1 MSPSQKSPL
10 PSLAKADWLNWP
22 ETRQLFSAL
31 GARGQEVRAV
41 GGAVRDTLLGRAV
54 KEVDFATA
62 ALPETVMEL
71 AAEAGLK
78 AIPTGLDHGTVTV
91 VAGDHA
97 FEVTTLRKDVETY
110 GRHAKIFYT
119 GDWAADAGRRDF
131 TINALYAGED
141 GTLFDPLGVVGD
153 IGAGHVRFIGDAR
166 ARVREDYLR
175 ILRFFRFNAE
185 LEAENFDAEG
195 LQACIREQAGLQKLS
210 AERVRSELLRL
221 LRAGGALKALWKMFD
236 HGLIVQILGGVT
248 YLMRLERLIAIETQ
262 LGMEPDAV
270 LRLAGLVLAV
280 PEDAARLSDRL
291 RLSNIER
298 KRLEQASG
306 YRDMHGDMD
315 DGQVRRALYARGRSG
330 CRNAAFMAWAISGD
344 AASDT
349 DWRRLVSRIDD
360 VPVPEF
366 PLQGADIVQLGVP
379 QGPAV
384 GEILKSVEA
393 RWTADGCTAGKTELQ
408 EMARELIS
416 PKTSET

>member
-1 MSPSQKSPL
+1 L
-10 PSLAKADWLNWP
+10 PSLAKADWLKWP

-54 KEVDFATA
+54 QDVDFATT
-62 ALPETVMEL
+62 ALPQTVMEL
-71 AAEAGLK
+71 AADAGLK
-78 AIPTGLDHGTVTV
+78 AIPTGLDHGTVTL

-110 GRHAKIFYT
+110 GRHAKIAYT
-119 GDWAADAGRRDF
+119 DDWAADAGRRDF

-153 IGAGHVRFIGDAR
+153 IGAGQVRFIGDAR
-166 ARVREDYLR
+166 ARVREDFLR

-221 LRAGGALKALWKMFD
+221 LRAGGALRALWKMFD
-236 HGLIVQILGGVT
+236 HGLIVQILGGVA
-248 YLMRLERLIAIETQ
+248 YLMRLERLIAIETE
-262 LGMEPDAV
+262 LGMKPDAV
-270 LRLAGLVLAV
+270 LRLAGLALAV

-291 RLSNIER
+291 RLSNTEC

-306 YRDMHGDMD
+306 YWDMHGDMD
-315 DGQVRRALYARGRSG
+315 EGQLRRALHARGRPG
-330 CRNAAFMAWAISGD
+330 CRDSALMAWAVSGD
-344 AASDT
+344 TIPGSA
-349 DWRRLVSRIDD
+349 WRKLVTRIEDL
-360 VPVPEF
+360 PVPEF

-393 RWTADGCTAGKTELQ
+393 RWTAGSCTAGKTELL

-416 PKTSET
+416 SKTGET

>member
-1 MSPSQKSPL
+1 M

-22 ETRQLFSAL
+22 ETRALFSAL

-54 KEVDFATA
+54 KDVDFATT

-78 AIPTGLDHGTVTV
+78 VIPTGVDHGTVTV
-91 VAGDHA
+91 VVGDHA

-110 GRHAKIFYT
+110 GRHAKIAYT

-141 GTLFDPLGVVGD
+141 GTLFDPLGVVSD
-153 IGAGHVRFIGDAR
+153 IGARHVRFIGDAR
-166 ARVREDYLR
+166 ARVSEDYLR

-185 LEAENFDAEG
+185 LEEENFDTEG
-195 LQACIREQAGLQKLS
+195 LQACIREQSGLRELS

-221 LRAGGALKALWKMFD
+221 LRAGGALKALGKMFD
-236 HGLIVQILGGVT
+236 YGLIVQILGGVT
-248 YLMRLERLIAIETQ
+248 YLMRLERLIAIETE

-270 LRLAGLVLAV
+270 LRLAGLALAV

-291 RLSNIER
+291 RLSNTER
-298 KRLEQASG
+298 KRLEQASS
-306 YRDMHGDMD
+306 YRDMAVDMD
-315 DGQVRRALYARGRSG
+315 DRQLRRALYARGRPG
-330 CRNAAFMAWAISGD
+330 CRDGALMAWAASGQPV
-344 AASDT
+344 T
-349 DWRRLVSRIDD
+349 DDGWRRLVTRIEDM
-360 VPVPEF
+360 PVPEF
-366 PLQGADIVQLGVP
+366 TLQGSNIVQLGVP

-393 RWTADGCTAGKTELQ
+393 HWTAGGCTAEKAELL
-408 EMARELIS
+408 EMARELINS
-416 PKTSET
+416 KTGES